1 MPRTSSAK
9 ARQGVTPTKSGE
21 KRYKPDTVRLAFRK
35 YFVGEESDEGEQRA
49 FCPICEN
56 PNNSKTPSAMF
67 NAEDGVWNCL
77 KGNHGGSIRA
87 LAADLKRERGWDI
100 RSEAMKARHEDPEF
114 SEKRARALNAAKKS
128 TSLPTAEQI
137 AVWHRRLLASER
149 PLGNLMNERGFSRET
164 IVEYD
169 IGWDGSR
176 YQIPVYDEDGELVNV
191 RRYQMHAS
199 DAKYKMLNFAGHGEA
214 RIYGLQVL
222 ADNDRIV
229 LSEGEP
235 DMILN
240 NQYGIPT
247 VTHTAGA
254 KTFRAQW
261 GPLFQGKVVFICYD
275 NDETGKLGAAKAK
288 AIIKPYAEAVYT
300 IFVPIDARGA
310 DITDFYIAEGHSA
323 EDFLKLM
330 KDAEESAD
338 ADSVQVARP
347 VPDSGRGLSLMESM
361 AQENQNETIELVVS
375 VAGKQ
380 AEPFTA
386 PRMIRANCDMS
397 KGAACESCPVA
408 GMNGEMEVELRPDDT
423 DLFRF
428 IDSTEQRRRLLLR
441 EVVGARCTDRVE
453 YEVPEDYHIEE
464 LLVQASVDDRKDS
477 ETQQPVRRTVFSIS
491 THRSGVNEKLRL
503 VGRNVPDTKTG
514 RLRFMA
520 WHNEGVELDIDK
532 FELTSE
538 IRDRLFVFQP
548 DESQS
553 PLDKC
558 LEIAGDLS
566 ENVTHIYGR
575 DILHV
580 AFDMIWHSVGSFK
593 IGDRVERKGWLE
605 ALIVGDTRT
614 GKSEVASRLMRHYR
628 SGQMLSCEGMSFAG
642 IVGGVQQIDGRWHL
656 TWGAVPMNDRRM
668 VVLDE
673 VSGLKDKDVIEQMS
687 SIRSSGVA
695 QITKISSEATSART
709 RLAWIGNPADGSM
722 LADFPGMGM
731 DALRTL
737 VPANEDIARFD
748 FVIAAAKGEVPD
760 EIINAGFSELHDPV
774 YKSEDCEALIKWT
787 WSLTRNDVVF
797 SEAAA
802 KASVKAALD
811 LGRRY
816 VTDPPLI
823 QSENV
828 RFKLLRIAAAI
839 AARTFSVNRA
849 GKLIVNKEHIV
860 DAVRFLDEIYGRESM
875 GYARRSRRA
884 LAAAARAKDRREAC
898 IAYLKSNE
906 DTVLLT
912 LQMVGGK
919 TFRTRDFT
927 DFAAMNSD
935 EAQAAVKRLMS
946 WKMAHMKSRGDI
958 GMDPELIRI
967 LRQIEDEDYE
977 A

>member
-1 MPRTSSAK
+1 MPRTSSARARK
-9 ARQGVTPTKSGE
+9 ASTGKVERK
-21 KRYKPDTVRLAFRK
+21 YKPETVRLAFRK
-35 YFVGEESDEGEQRA
+35 YFVGEESDDGEQRA
-49 FCPICEN
+49 FCPVCED
-56 PNNSKTPSAMF
+56 PGKSKTPSAMF
-67 NAEDGVWNCL
+67 NADEGVWNCL
-77 KGNHGGSIRA
+77 KGNHGGSIRS

-114 SEKRARALNAAKKS
+114 SEERARSLNAARKS
-128 TSLPTAEQI
+128 SSLPTAEQV
-137 AVWHRRLLASER
+137 AVWHRRLLNSER
-149 PLGNLMNERGFSRET
+149 PLRELMNERGFSRET
-164 IVEYD
+164 IIEYD

-191 RRYQMHAS
+191 RRYQMHAG
-199 DAKYKMLNFAGHGEA
+199 DAKYKMLNFPGHGEA
-214 RIYGLQVL
+214 RIYGLKIL
-222 ADNDRIV
+222 ADNKRVV
-229 LSEGEP
+229 LSEGET

-261 GPLFQGKVVFICYD
+261 GPLFQGKIVFICYD
-275 NDETGKLGAAKAK
+275 NDDTGKLGAAKAK

-300 IFVPIDARGA
+300 IVVPVDARGA

-323 EDFLKLM
+323 EDFIKLM
-330 KDAEESAD
+330 KEAEESAD
-338 ADSVQVARP
+338 ANAVEVSRP
-347 VPDSGRGLSLMESM
+347 VPQTGRDLSLLESM
-361 AQENQNETIELVVS
+361 AQENQNETIQLVVS

-386 PRMIRANCDMS
+386 PKLIRASCDMS
-397 KGAACESCPVA
+397 KGAACTSCPVA
-408 GMNGEMEVELRPDDT
+408 GLNGEMEVELRPDDT
-423 DLFRF
+423 ELFRF
-428 IDSTEQRRRLLLR
+428 IDSTEQRRRTLLR

-464 LLVQASVDDRKDS
+464 LLVQPSVDERKDD

-532 FELTSE
+532 FELTPE
-538 IRDRLFVFQP
+538 IRERLETFQP
-548 DESQS
+548 DGSQS
-553 PLDKC
+553 PLEKC
-558 LEIAGDLS
+558 IEIAQDLS

-580 AFDMIWHSVGSFK
+580 AFDLVWHSVATFK

-614 GKSEVASRLMRHYR
+614 GKSEIASRLMRHYR

-673 VSGLKDKDVIEQMS
+673 VSGLKDRDVIEQMS

-709 RLAWIGNPADGSM
+709 RLVWIGNPADGSM
-722 LADFPGMGM
+722 LGDFPGMGM

-748 FVIAAAKGEVPD
+748 FVTAAAKGEVPD
-760 EIINAGFSELHDPV
+760 EVINAGFSELHNPV
-774 YKSEDCEALIKWT
+774 YKSEDCEWLIKWA

-839 AARTFSVNRA
+839 AARTFSVNKA
-849 GKLIVNKEHIV
+849 GRLVVKSEHIA
-860 DAVRFLDEIYGRESM
+860 DAVKFLDEIYERESM

-884 LAAAARAKDRREAC
+884 LAAAEKAKSRRESA

-919 TFRTRDFT
+919 TFRVRDFT
-927 DFAAMNSD
+927 DFAAMNTD
-935 EAQAAVKRLMS
+935 EAQAAIKKLLS
-946 WKMAHMKSRGDI
+946 WRMVHMKSRGDI